1 MINPLTGASVRLHQI
16 VLAALLTTLGGAAT
30 AGAMSCPDLANAVQ
44 VNSCPAEEE
53 LKHTYSGICSD
64 SAKAYANQTDS
75 CIRYEDYREMKNVAL
90 WESKDG
96 NFTAYVSCDLSA
108 DKLKAGKATA
118 MTVVRQG
125 KLNKLVCTYP
135 NGLSFTYRTK
145 AACAV
150 NNENAC
156 AADSTNC
163 QATCD

>member
-1 MINPLTGASVRLHQI
+1 MNSRQLILAMA
-16 VLAALLTTLGGAAT
+16 LAALNLSATAAT
-30 AGAMSCPDLANAVQ
+30 LSCPDLASAVQ

-53 LKHTYSGICSD
+53 LKHTYSGFCSD

-96 NFTAYVSCDLSA
+96 VFSGYVSCDLST
-108 DKLKAGKATA
+108 DKLKAAKATA

-125 KLNKLVCTYP
+125 KLNKLVCAYP
-135 NGLSFTYRTK
+135 NGLNFTYRTK

-150 NNENAC
+150 DNQKAC
-156 AADSTNC
+156 AANPANC